1 MASCVMVCT
10 WVWLR
15 VLRAGVSNSKVL
27 GFLLRMPISAM
38 RCNRRSFLGE
48 SGFSGG
54 LGSGKTLRS
63 KFNHVG
69 VTGGVGAS
77 GILGEN
83 LLL

>member
-1 MASCVMVCT
+1 MASCVMVHT

-15 VLRAGVSNSKVL
+15 VLRAGASDAKVL

-38 RCNRRSFLGE
+38 CCDRRSFLGE

-54 LGSGKTLRS
+54 LGCGKTLCS

-69 VTGGVGAS
+69 VTGGEGAS
-77 GILGEN
+77 CILGEN

>member
-1 MASCVMVCT
+1 MASCMMVCT

-15 VLRAGVSNSKVL
+15 VLQAGASDAKVL

-38 RCNRRSFLGE
+38 RCDRRSFLGE

-54 LGSGKTLRS
+54 LGCGKTLRL
-63 KFNHVG
+63 KFNRVG
-69 VTGGVGAS
+69 VTDSVDTL